1 MEKEKHDKPL
11 HAEQRTARFS
21 KILRRLPRP
30 GKRER
35 YTDRL
40 YSSPCKNHK
49 LSTNQRQQVGPL
61 KSSGISPRAFFIYL
75 AISLSRMFLIRHVYF
90 SSVSSVINGLFW
102 SLTTLT
108 FAAWRMEARGV
119 SWSELELRR
128 PMSMK
133 TSVVATLSILGLS
146 IGSIVA
152 FQILNHHF
160 QTGLASDA
168 SNESTVRKFGN
179 LKNNWLLF
187 FSIIPAIWLE
197 SCLEEMLVRGFL
209 MNWIE
214 RMFSGGLFATVVAVV
229 L

>member
-1 MEKEKHDKPL
+1 
-11 HAEQRTARFS
+11 
-21 KILRRLPRP
+21 
-30 GKRER
+30 
-35 YTDRL
+35 
-40 YSSPCKNHK
+40 
-49 LSTNQRQQVGPL
+49 
-61 KSSGISPRAFFIYL
+61 
-75 AISLSRMFLIRHVYF
+75 
-90 SSVSSVINGLFW
+90 
-102 SLTTLT
+102 
-108 FAAWRMEARGV
+108 
-119 SWSELELRR
+119 
-128 PMSMK
+128 MK